1 MRALLYAVIV
11 AGAVVIQV
19 TIMDG
24 LPLPGGAAPDLVLLA
39 VVALALNG
47 GPVAGAVTG
56 FAAGLVFDLAPPQSH
71 VIGLSALV
79 LCLLGYFCGLASR
92 ELERSVFLPLAAMA
106 LGAAAGAVLYVAVG
120 KMFGDPRYSWAAV
133 RHILPA
139 TVAYDVLASPFVLYV
154 VSRLIRLAGQVPVPG
169 GAPVP
174 ALPGRPAGAGLLGT
188 VAPAR
193 AAAGRTGAE
202 PRIRRS
208 GRTSDGWIGMG
219 RPAGASAGAASALR
233 QLSGGSS
240 VNTGGTALPG
250 SPARL
255 RLRPGKAPR
264 PQPRVATG
272 RRDPNLRLGSSTPN
286 RPRNARKAPAQPKFR
301 GGGVGGSALDSDR
314 RLGRG
319 RPRREPK
326 FRSGGLLGG
335 NGFGG
340 GSLGG
345 GFGGSLGGV
354 GPGPRGAR
362 MNGLLGGR
370 SPAQPKFRS
379 GHLGGGRRHGGLG
392 GVGGLGSGGAGGR
405 PKFHPGRADR
415 GILARAVGLMR
426 GRLRRRSS
434 AGRPLTGHSSTF
446 RIGSRG
452 TGGLR

>member
-11 AGAVVIQV
+11 AAAVAIQV
-19 TIMDG
+19 TIVDG

-39 VVALALNG
+39 VVALALTG

-56 FAAGLVFDLAPPQSH
+56 FAAGLVFDLAPPESH

-106 LGAAAGAVLYVAVG
+106 AGAVAGAMLYVAVG
-120 KMFGDPRYSWAAV
+120 KMFGDPRYTWAAI

-139 TVAYDVLASPFVLYV
+139 TVAYDVLVSPFVLYV

-169 GAPVP
+169 GVP
-174 ALPGRPAGAGLLGT
+174 APALSGRPAGAGLLGA

-193 AAAGRTGAE
+193 AASSRTAAE

-219 RPAGASAGAASALR
+219 RPVGASSGAATALR

-240 VNTGGTALPG
+240 VNSGGTALPG
-250 SPARL
+250 SSARL
-255 RLRPGKAPR
+255 RLRPGKTPR
-264 PQPRVATG
+264 PQARVATG
-272 RRDPNLRLGSSTPN
+272 RRDPNLRLGGSTPN
-286 RPRNARKAPAQPKFR
+286 RPRSARKAPAQPRFR
-301 GGGVGGSALDSDR
+301 GGSVGGSALDSDR

-319 RPRREPK
+319 RPRKEPK

-335 NGFGG
+335 SGFGSGFGG

-345 GFGGSLGGV
+345 GLGGL
-354 GPGPRGAR
+354 GGGLGGLGGGR
-362 MNGLLGGR
+362 MNALPGGR
-370 SPAQPKFRS
+370 SPAQPKFR
-379 GHLGGGRRHGGLG
+379 GGGLRRGSLGSVGGLG
-392 GVGGLGSGGAGGR
+392 GGGR
-405 PKFHPGRADR
+405 PKFHPGRAER
-415 GILARAVGLMR
+415 GILARAARFVR
-426 GRLRRRSS
+426 GRSS
-434 AGRPLTGHSSTF
+434 AGRPLTGRTSTF
-446 RIGSRG
+446 RIGGRG